1 MGNQATMSML
11 VAALGGLLL
20 GVLGTWLWAW
30 QRHKAQEHRLS
41 QLDAARNQLTQQNG
55 AARRQIEQLQKE
67 LSDLRLADE
76 RAHHRVVHH
85 EPLPHSGD
93 SVTPELLP
101 EDEPER
107 PNDGFAP
114 TQLLNR
120 G

>member
-1 MGNQATMSML
+1 MENQATTWTL
-11 VAALGGLLL
+11 TATLAGLLL
-20 GVLGTWLWAW
+20 GVLITGLWAW
-30 QRHKAQEHRLS
+30 VRQRALQRRMA
-41 QLDAARNQLTQQNG
+41 QLDAARHQLTLHNA

-76 RAHHRVVHH
+76 REHHRVVHH
-85 EPLPHSGD
+85 EPLPTSSA

-101 EDEPER
+101 EEEPDR

>member
-1 MGNQATMSML
+1 MSML
-11 VAALGGLLL
+11 MAALGGLLL
-20 GVLGTWLWAW
+20 GALATWLWAW
-30 QRHKAQEHRLS
+30 QRLKTQERRMA
-41 QLDAARNQLTQQNG
+41 QLDAARNQLGQQNT

-67 LSDLRLADE
+67 LSELRLADE

-85 EPLPHSGD
+85 EPLPQSGD

-101 EDEPER
+101 EDEAER
-107 PNDGFAP
+107 PTDGFAP

>member
-1 MGNQATMSML
+1 MENATMSML
-11 VAALGGLLL
+11 MGALGGLLL
-20 GVLGTWLWAW
+20 GLVGAGLWAW
-30 QRHKAQEHRLS
+30 QGQKALKQRLAQMDATRQQLS
-41 QLDAARNQLTQQNG
+41 QQNT

-67 LSDLRLADE
+67 LSGMRLADE

-85 EPLPHSGD
+85 EPLPDTGD

>member
-11 VAALGGLLL
+11 MAALGGLLF
-20 GVLGTWLWAW
+20 GVLATWLWAW
-30 QRHKAQEHRLS
+30 QRQKALQHRMA
-41 QLDAARNQLTQQNG
+41 QLDAARNQLGQQNT

-67 LSDLRLADE
+67 LSDIRLADE

-85 EPLPHSGD
+85 EPLPQSGD

-101 EDEPER
+101 EDEAER
-107 PNDGFAP
+107 PTDGFAP

>member
-1 MGNQATMSML
+1 MT
-11 VAALGGLLL
+11 AALGGLLL

-30 QRHKAQEHRLS
+30 QRQKAQERRLT
-41 QLDAARNQLTQQNG
+41 QLDAARQQLSQQNT

-67 LSDLRLADE
+67 LSGMRLADE

-85 EPLPHSGD
+85 EPLPQSLD

-101 EDEPER
+101 EDEPEH
-107 PNDGFAP
+107 PADGFAP